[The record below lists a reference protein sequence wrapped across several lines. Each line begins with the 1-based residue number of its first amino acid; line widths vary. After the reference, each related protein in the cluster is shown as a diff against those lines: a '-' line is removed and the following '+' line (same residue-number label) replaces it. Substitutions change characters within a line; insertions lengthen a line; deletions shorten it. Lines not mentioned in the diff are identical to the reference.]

1 MYRLSTFLPV
11 VLTAALGACASM
23 RQPGALSPIGARVTN
38 EVIAD
43 DARTIDGW
51 SLRIDALQ
59 RAGDAPS
66 PERTYATARAAA
78 WLGYARDAYAA
89 DPRDGVADAALAET
103 RRLVTALEHGTVPTL
118 GTAAAPAATTVRP
131 DLWATLEQA
140 QAGSARTTAPVAL
153 ADAEVAL
160 VRAARLVNDVS
171 GDRALASALR
181 EVERACALQAQLATA
196 ERLLG
201 GLQIAAPI
209 APPVAVIALQGMPV
223 ALPPRLAPLPAPIAR
238 RRGVERVVHFAVG
251 SSELSMQSRVT
262 LGEVIALLR
271 AHPKVNLVIAG
282 FTDNR
287 GDEQRNRDLA
297 ARRAEAVRKFLDT
310 ATLDLGRV
318 TMEGIGTDSTAARHA
333 TIDAFARDRRVMLSF
348 TGTDGQPLT
357 VAEYQSLDVNH
368 ESDLQLEQA
377 RRPARASLRPSRGAT
392 RSSAAP
398 R

>member
-118 GTAAAPAATTVRP
+118 GTAAAPAATT
-131 DLWATLEQA
+131 
-140 QAGSARTTAPVAL
+140 GSARTTAPVAL